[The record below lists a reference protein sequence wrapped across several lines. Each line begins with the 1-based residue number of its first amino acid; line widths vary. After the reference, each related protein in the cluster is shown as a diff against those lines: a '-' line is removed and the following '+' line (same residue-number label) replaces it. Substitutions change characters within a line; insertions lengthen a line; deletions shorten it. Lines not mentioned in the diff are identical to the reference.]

1 MRAGLLDATEPPE
14 ARGLTRDEVRLMVA
28 SPDRVVHSRFRSFA
42 SFLSPGDLLVVNTSA
57 TLPAALDCRRADGS
71 VVVVHVSTSC
81 DDGTWVVE
89 LRPPGAATGPV
100 NDARAGERID
110 LPGGG
115 QLVLLQRHLGGHRLW
130 RASSELC
137 LTGVLARHG
146 RPITYSYVQ
155 GRWPLASYQ
164 TAFGVEPGSAE
175 MASAARPFSAQVVT
189 DLATRGITVAPV
201 LLHTGVSS
209 PEVGEPPQPER
220 FAVSASTAALVRH
233 TRDQGGRV
241 VAVGTTV
248 TRALETAAD
257 ARGQVWA
264 GHGWTDLV
272 LGRTRPARVVDGL
285 VTGWHPPGASHQQ
298 LLEAVAGP
306 HLVHTAYAAAAGYR
320 WHEFGDSCL
329 LLP

>member
-1 MRAGLLDATEPPE
+1 
-14 ARGLTRDEVRLMVA
+14 
-28 SPDRVVHSRFRSFA
+28 
-42 SFLSPGDLLVVNTSA
+42 
-57 TLPAALDCRRADGS
+57 
-71 VVVVHVSTSC
+71 VHVSTSC

-164 TAFGVEPGSAE
+164 TVFGVEPGSAE